1 MRLIVHV
8 HRVCISLGRRVSY
21 IPRAI
26 LPRSFLDLARAFAVS
41 AMLSRHRA
49 AITHNPTTVFDC
61 DAKTTALA
69 TPPWDVP
76 DAAREA
82 RCVLPR
88 RHARSSLSVDR
99 TRPPPRPSL
108 ATPRPSVTATR
119 DASLAPTPP
128 THASRGHVYTAAPT
142 HASRGHV
149 YRTSSPGTNT
159 SREFRKHRIFQIWT
173 GEGKGVWGS
182 RARFSGV
189 REK

>member
-1 MRLIVHV
+1 MSIVFSRDMCTQLKQRVENVSCSRMRPKMVQ
-8 HRVCISLGRRVSY
+8 RRVSY

-26 LPRSFLDLARAFAVS
+26 LPRSLLDLARAFAVS

-88 RHARSSLSVDR
+88 RHARSSLSADR
-99 TRPPPRPSL
+99 TRPPPRTPL

-119 DASLAPTPP
+119 DASLAPTPRP
-128 THASRGHVYTAAPT
+128 TRAADTCPALRPRGLT
-142 HASRGHV
+142 HRANSA
-149 YRTSSPGTNT
+149 NT
-159 SREFRKHRIFQIWT
+159 SESSSYSRYLARI
-173 GEGKGVWGS
+173 S
-182 RARFSGV
+182 
-189 REK
+189 